1 MSSDPPRLTSIV
13 ENVPREIMS
22 QFWSPAV
29 RVLTPYVPGEQPR
42 EKLVKLNTN
51 ENPYPPSPAVERV
64 LQAFA
69 VDHLRRYP
77 DPESLALRQALAR
90 THDVEPDQVFVGNG
104 SDEVLALAF
113 QTFFCQPKPLLMPAI
128 SYSFY
133 PVYCKL
139 YDIHYRTVALDDRWQ
154 IALEAFDTDNGG
166 VVFANPNAP
175 TGHGHSR
182 QAVAQ
187 LLERVTESVVL
198 VDEAYVDFGGESVV
212 PLIADYPNLLVTGT
226 LSKGRSLAGLR
237 VGYAI
242 GSRELI
248 EGLERVK
255 NSFNSYPIDMLA
267 SEVAIASLEDQ
278 SHFQAC
284 CEQVMAT
291 REWTRQQLE
300 TMAFEV
306 LPSQTNFLFVRHP
319 QHSGA
324 SLFSGLR
331 ERGILV
337 RHFNKD
343 GLSDFLRI
351 SIGTDDEMGSLVE
364 ALQVMV

>member
-1 MSSDPPRLTSIV
+1 
-13 ENVPREIMS
+13 MS

-29 RVLTPYVPGEQPR
+29 RALTPYVPGEQPR
-42 EKLVKLNTN
+42 EKLIKLNTN

-64 LQAFA
+64 LQQFPI
-69 VDHLRRYP
+69 DHLRRYP
-77 DPESLALRQALAR
+77 DPESFALRETLAEV
-90 THDVEPDQVFVGNG
+90 HGVGPEQVFVGNG

-113 QTFFCQPKPLLMPAI
+113 QAFFCQPKPLLLPAI

-139 YDIHYRTVALDDRWQ
+139 YDIAYRTVALDDRWQ
-154 IALEAFDTDNGG
+154 ISLEAFDVDNGG

-175 TGHGHSR
+175 TGHGHGR
-182 QAVAQ
+182 DAIAG
-187 LLERVTESVVL
+187 LLNRITDSVVL
-198 VDEAYVDFGGESVV
+198 VDEAYVDFGGESAV
-212 PLIADYPNLLVTGT
+212 PLIADHPNLLVTGT
-226 LSKGRSLAGLR
+226 LSKSRSLAGLR

-267 SEVAIASLEDQ
+267 SDVAIASLKDGA
-278 SHFQAC
+278 HFQAC
-284 CEQVMAT
+284 CERVMTT
-291 REWTRQQLE
+291 REWTRTQLE
-300 TMAFEV
+300 SLGFEV
-306 LPSQTNFLFVRHP
+306 LPSQTNFLFTRHTSY
-319 QHSGA
+319 SGA
-324 SLFSGLR
+324 SIFSGLR

-337 RHFNKD
+337 RHFDKD

-351 SIGTDDEMGSLVE
+351 SIGTDDEMQSLVE
-364 ALQVMV
+364 ALLAIV